1 MTDWLKPA
9 REAVQ
14 AASAVCSEIQ
24 RQLIS
29 ADTLTKKDR
38 SPVTIAD
45 FASQAI
51 ICKALREADPGIAI
65 VGEEDAA
72 ELRLPENAALL
83 DKIQQFLPGWQK
95 NEILEAIDAGNSSG
109 GEFFFTL
116 DPIDGTKGFLR
127 GEQYAV
133 ALALI
138 VEGTVEMGL
147 LGCPNLPFPGMA
159 NGGSLYFAQ
168 SGRGSFVTALSSDA
182 PQRLCVS
189 PNADD
194 DPVRFLES
202 VESGHGDL
210 ALQERI
216 RSVFGDRARIVRHDS
231 QVKYAIVAGGGAEVY
246 LRLPNPEKPDYREK
260 IWDHAAG
267 CLIVQEAGGRITD
280 MTGQE
285 LNFGLGKTLAANRGL
300 LVSNGY
306 FHPSVLKL
314 IGDHA

>member
-1 MTDWLKPA
+1 MTDWLKTA
-9 REAVQ
+9 REAVIS
-14 AASAVCSEIQ
+14 ASAVCREIQ
-24 RQLIS
+24 HQLIS

-45 FASQAI
+45 YASQAI
-51 ICKALREADPGIAI
+51 ICKALREAEAGIAI

-72 ELRLPENAALL
+72 ELRRPENAALL
-83 DKIQQFLPGWQK
+83 DKIHQFLPGWQK
-95 NEILEAIDAGNSSG
+95 NEILEAIDAGNSNG

-133 ALALI
+133 ALAYI
-138 VEGTVEMGL
+138 ANGAVELGV
-147 LGCPNLPFPGMA
+147 LGCPNLPLPGSSD
-159 NGGSLYFAQ
+159 GGTLYFAQ
-168 SGRGSFVTALSSDA
+168 SGRGSFVGSLDGSV
-182 PQRLCVS
+182 PQQLHVS
-189 PNADD
+189 AHGDK

-210 ALQERI
+210 GLQEEI
-216 RSVFGDRARIVRHDS
+216 RKVFGQRAQIVRHDS

-267 CLIVQEAGGRITD
+267 YLVVKEAGGQITD

-285 LNFGLGKTLAANRGL
+285 LNFSLGKTLAGNRGL

-306 FHPSVLKL
+306 FHPSILKL
-314 IGDHA
+314 IGEYA